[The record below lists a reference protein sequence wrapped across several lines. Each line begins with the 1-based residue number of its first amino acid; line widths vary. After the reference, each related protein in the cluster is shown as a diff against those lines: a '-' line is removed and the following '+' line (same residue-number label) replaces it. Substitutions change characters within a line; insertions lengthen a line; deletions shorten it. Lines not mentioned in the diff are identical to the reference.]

1 MEEKMRKTGIDII
14 GDVPWGTHFCQF
26 YQTKQD
32 LIDMLVPY
40 FKAGLEN
47 NEFCMWITS
56 DPLNTEEARRELKKK
71 VRNLDDLIKKGQ
83 IEILDYSRWYTKPGY
98 FDPEKVLRAWIEKE
112 RQALKRG
119 LDGLRL
125 TGNTFW
131 LEKRD
136 WQNFANYEATI
147 NSVIGKYR
155 MLAVCTYSLDKCKS
169 TEIIDVVSNHQFA
182 LIKQEGQW
190 KLIESSEHKKAREAL
205 RESEERYHT
214 LFENSPIPI
223 WEEDFSEVK
232 SYFDQLR
239 DQGIRNFR
247 SYFKNRPEEIKNV
260 ANKVKILDVNQE
272 SLEFFNVRA
281 KDEMPGHLSDFFV
294 ESSWPVFIEGIV
306 ALAEGETKFESELP
320 IQMTSGEQKSLVLRL
335 SVPPGYEDT
344 FSKVLVSFIDITK
357 RKRAEELIH
366 ISERYLKLINKHS
379 EMVPLLR
386 EFIAETQTLT
396 GCSAVG
402 ICILDEAGSIDYKAY
417 LGFGD
422 EWRNFE
428 NSLSARSNLGIHPN
442 FLKGKFDSKYAYY
455 TKFGSFY
462 TNDLARLLTSES
474 FGRKGN
480 ILIQFNKS
488 GYKSIGF
495 VPVFLNNDVIGS
507 ILIADTRENMFSL
520 KIVQVL
526 EGAAIQLGAAIKRV
540 ETQEKLQKSER
551 ELALR
556 NKIANIFLTVP
567 DEAVYTEVLKVIL
580 QAMKSKYGL
589 FGYIDE
595 KGSLVLGS
603 ITKDIWDECKIYNK
617 TIVFPREKWGGIWG
631 QALLE
636 KKSLSSNKPFD
647 VPKGH
652 IPIMRVLVVPIIFKE
667 EVIGVFTVANKAKN
681 YDKKDKKLLEVIAEK
696 ISPILHARLQRDSQI
711 KRRLHAEKM
720 LRYLRE
726 QLKTEKGFAGIIGRD
741 PKMLEIFD
749 TIKELAEV
757 DVPVLIQG
765 ESGTGKELVAIAIH
779 NEGHRVHQPFIPV
792 NCGAIPEGLLE
803 SELFGHVRGAFT
815 GAIRDK
821 KGRFEL
827 ANYGTIFLDEV
838 GDLSPALQVKLMR
851 VLQEGTFERVG
862 GEKTVKT
869 DIRVISATNKD
880 LQVEIKEGRFR
891 SDLFYRM
898 CVVPITIPP
907 LRERSS
913 DIPHLIDHILNHALK
928 EQNRKD
934 VLVSPEAVA
943 MMMDYDWPGNV
954 RELQNTIQYALLK
967 CRGNLIQIDHLP
979 RTIFGGRSLKKK
991 SEKRFRKRKLNAEAV
1006 KHALAETNGNKVK
1019 AAKRLGVSRATL
1031 YRFLNSLN
1039 KLENAPTS

>member
-14 GDVPWGTHFCQF
+14 GDVSWGTHFCQF
-26 YQTKQD
+26 YKTKED

-56 DPLNTEEARRELKKK
+56 DPLNTEEARRELKNK
-71 VRNLDDLIKKGQ
+71 VKNLDDLIKKGQ
-83 IEILDYSRWYTKPGY
+83 IEILDYSRWYTKSGY
-98 FDPEKVLRAWIEKE
+98 FDPEKVLRSWIEKE

-119 LDGLRL
+119 FDGLRL

-136 WQNFANYEATI
+136 WQNFANYEAII
-147 NSVIGKYR
+147 NGVIGKYR

-182 LIKQEGQW
+182 LIKQEGKW
-190 KLIESSEHKKAREAL
+190 KLIESSEHKKAREVL

-223 WEEDFSEVK
+223 WEGGFSKVK

-247 SYFKNRPEEIKNV
+247 SYFKNHPEEIKNV
-260 ANKVKILDVNQE
+260 GNKVKILDVNQE

-281 KDEMPGHLSDFFV
+281 KDEAPEDISDFFV
-294 ESSWPVFIEGIV
+294 ESSWPIFIEGLI
-306 ALAEGETKFESELP
+306 ALAEGKTKFESELP
-320 IQMTSGEQKSLVLRL
+320 IQMTDGEQKSLVLRL
-335 SVPPGYEDT
+335 SVPPGYEGT

-357 RKRAEELIH
+357 RKRAEELIQ

-379 EMVPLLR
+379 EMSPLLR
-386 EFIAETQTLT
+386 EFISETQTLT
-396 GCSAVG
+396 GCSAIG
-402 ICILDEAGSIDYKAY
+402 ICILDEAGSIDYKAN

-422 EWRNFE
+422 EWRNFK
-428 NSLSARSNLGIHPN
+428 NSLSARSDLGIHPN
-442 FLKGKFDSKYAYY
+442 FQKRKIDSKFSYY
-455 TKFGSFY
+455 TKGGSFY
-462 TNDLARLLTSES
+462 TNDLARLLNSELI
-474 FGRKGN
+474 GRKVN
-480 ILIQFNKS
+480 LLIQFNKS
-488 GYKSIGF
+488 GYKSMAL
-495 VPVFLNNDVIGS
+495 VPIYLNNDVIGS
-507 ILIADTRENMFSL
+507 ILIADIRENMFSF

-540 ETQEKLQKSER
+540 EAQQRLQESER
-551 ELALR
+551 ELLIR

-567 DEAVYTEVLKVIL
+567 DEAMYNRVLKVIL

-595 KGSLVLGS
+595 KGSLVLAS
-603 ITKDIWDECKIYNK
+603 LTKDIWDECKIHDK
-617 TIVFPREKWGGIWG
+617 TIVFPRMKWGGIWG
-631 QALLE
+631 RSLLE

-652 IPIMRVLVVPIIFKE
+652 IPIKRVLVVPIIFKE

-681 YDKKDKKLLEVIAEK
+681 YDKKDKRLLEVIAEK

-711 KRRLHAEKM
+711 KRRLHVEKM
-720 LRYLRE
+720 LGYLQE

-765 ESGTGKELVAIAIH
+765 ESGTGKELVAMAIH
-779 NEGHRVHQPFIPV
+779 NEGHRAHQPFIPV

-821 KGRFEL
+821 RGRFEL
-827 ANYGTIFLDEV
+827 ANHGTIFLDEV

-862 GEKTVKT
+862 GEKTIKINV
-869 DIRVISATNKD
+869 RVISATNKD
-880 LQVEIKEGRFR
+880 LQVEIEKGRFR

-907 LRERSS
+907 LRERSN
-913 DIPHLIDHILNHALK
+913 DIPHLIDHILKKALK

-934 VLVSPEAVA
+934 VEVSPEAVA

-967 CRGNLIQIDHLP
+967 CRGNIILIDHLP
-979 RTIFGGRSLKKK
+979 RTISSVKSLEKI
-991 SEKRFRKRKLNAEAV
+991 SEKRFRRRKLNAETV
-1006 KHALAETNGNKVK
+1006 RHVLAETNGNKVK

-1031 YRFLNSLN
+1031 YRFLNSLP